1 MALPQVTT
9 PTYELAVPSTDKKLK
24 YRPFLVKEEKILM
37 IAMEAKEQSGI
48 IDAVKQIVES
58 CTFNKFDVSKS
69 PMFDVEYIFLNIRA
83 KSVGEVCTVNLR
95 CPDDNETFVQTDIDL
110 TEVEVGMDKE
120 HTNKIELTEEMG
132 MIMTYPTLD
141 LFSDFDGVTAVNATN
156 MIDIIAACIVQIYDK
171 KGEEVFE
178 AKDSTKQELIDFVEQ
193 LNSKQF
199 KDLQKFF
206 DTMPKLTH
214 TVKIENPKTKVKS
227 EVTLNGL
234 NDFFG

>member
-1 MALPQVTT
+1 MALPQVNT

-37 IAMEAKEQSGI
+37 IAMEGKEQAGI
-48 IDAVKQIVES
+48 IDAVKQIVDS

-69 PMFDVEYIFLNIRA
+69 PMFDIEYIFLNIRA
-83 KSVGEVCTVNLR
+83 KSVGEVSTVNLR

-110 TEVEVGMDKE
+110 TEVEVGMDKD
-120 HTNKIELTEEMG
+120 HTNKIELTKEMG

-171 KGEEVFE
+171 KGEEIFE

-193 LNSKQF
+193 LNTTQF
-199 KDLQKFF
+199 QEVQKFF
-206 DTMPKLTH
+206 DTMPRLQH
-214 TVKIENPKTKVKS
+214 TITVMNPKTKVES
-227 EVTLNGL
+227 EVTLTGI
-234 NDFFG
+234 NDFFV

>member
-1 MALPQVTT
+1 MALPQVNT

-37 IAMEAKEQSGI
+37 IAMEAKEQTGI

-83 KSVGEVCTVNLR
+83 KSIGEISTVNLR
-95 CPDDNETFVQTDIDL
+95 CPDDNETFVETQIDL
-110 TEVEVGMDKE
+110 TKVEVQVNDD

-141 LFSDFDGVTAVNATN
+141 SFGEYDGTVVNATN
-156 MIDIIAACIVQIYDK
+156 MIDIIALCIEQIYDK

-214 TVKIENPKTKVKS
+214 TVKIENPKTKKKS
-227 EVTLNGL
+227 EIVLSGL
-234 NDFFG
+234 NDFFA